1 MRSLPLREVSG
12 RFWIARLGCS
22 LIMCFVCFILCFVRS
37 FAALVVFPSFTSD
50 SEDDD
55 SYFGCGMNVVFA
67 RAGEAALSTPMS
79 NSEKSGASGATD
91 SRLTAPRS

>member
-1 MRSLPLREVSG
+1 MRSLPPREVPG
-12 RFWIARLGCS
+12 RFWIDRLGCS

-37 FAALVVFPSFTSD
+37 FAALAVFPSFTSD

-67 RAGEAALSTPMS
+67 RSALSTPTS
-79 NSEKSGASGATD
+79 NSERSSATD
-91 SRLTAPRS
+91 SRLAARS